1 MLKIDSGSEIE
12 FGDNAYVQNEGLI
25 RVDPSYQC
33 ICILLNHY
41 TFVVIPITSLVLGEP
56 FVVYKSLLLMEG
68 EVRDFQ
74 FLHNSILP
82 SFAVLCV

>member
-41 TFVVIPITSLVLGEP
+41 TFVVISITSKGLGEP
-56 FVVYKSLLLMEG
+56 FVVYKSLLQMEG